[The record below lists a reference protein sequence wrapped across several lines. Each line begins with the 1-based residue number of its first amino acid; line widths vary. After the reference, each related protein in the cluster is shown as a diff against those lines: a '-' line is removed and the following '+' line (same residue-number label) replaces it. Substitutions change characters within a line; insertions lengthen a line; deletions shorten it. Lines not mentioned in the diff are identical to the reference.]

1 MEAKMFLNKETYF
14 KKVKNLSQPQIL
26 EILTL
31 KCYQTPGQP
40 FLTL

>member
-1 MEAKMFLNKETYF
+1 MEAKILLEKETYF
-14 KKVKNLSQPQIL
+14 KVKNLSQPQIL

-31 KCYQTPGQP
+31 KCYQTPGQQ

>member
-1 MEAKMFLNKETYF
+1 MEAKILLEKETYYF
-14 KKVKNLSQPQIL
+14 KVKNLSQPQIL